1 MSLNYS
7 LGETLLGNQVN
18 SMTLYR
24 GFLTSDS
31 TPPFITSTILNHNDN
46 GSVLVTFS
54 EEVFT
59 SSNPSSGVVS
69 GTLNPSDFTLS
80 ISGGTASLAST
91 TPSYVDLKTGN
102 LLAHYPFVNN
112 NSSATFYNDITGN
125 HANLTDSTTNS
136 TTNYYSYNG
145 VYSDGLYHNSSAG
158 TGPLK
163 TPSINVDRTKSFAIE
178 LEFRMENNVN
188 RPVIIAGTSYRWL
201 GIDVNSSGNPGILY
215 NNASTSYDTSTHLV
229 VNRWYKGKIEY
240 DFGVIK
246 LYIDNNLVKTVG
258 STSDTVTFTAEGQG
272 ATFDEVLTNTNY
284 SNGEVFKGLWK
295 NLKVYNSLKNT
306 NYEIGF
312 DLATAA
318 NGQETITVGVNAN
331 AIYDIDG
338 NPAGTNQTSNT
349 TQLWDSESPN
359 VIEPVLDGYMFLG
372 TLNDKL
378 YFISNNATGWDS
390 ANASATAAIN
400 SIDAFGG
407 LTVISNQQE
416 NQAVGSMLASS
427 SLNEVWIGVSQA
439 NDSAPW
445 ITSTDGVTQTYL
457 PWRSDQPSG
466 SNQNGVLFTKDPS
479 SSGSQFSSQSNVWT
493 DETKTDPYKH
503 LLEITAFATNENV
516 TQTMVIYENISSAS
530 TNTLKDAA
538 IHVMD
543 DKPITYSISG
553 PDAQYYTLS
562 SSTISS
568 HTGSIQ
574 LSLTPRDF
582 ENPQDS
588 NEDNIYEVDIRFAY
602 SNSASETIT
611 LRTRVRDQLDE
622 SGPNIISSQIYNPD
636 NTTVKVNFNEILSG
650 TSSGTTTQLNVND
663 FSLSISGGTA
673 TLSSTIPTSISH
685 SGNVRVTNFN
695 EQLDNRLT
703 WQQNNP
709 SNSNGGENFAHLG
722 GYSAVE
728 FGKFIVSDN
737 NDNLSIKSILEL
749 ENGVTSVSNYTLL
762 GSFYGHTYF
771 LSNSNTNYTQAK
783 SNAAS
788 AGGYLLVINSQAE
801 YDFLFSIYPSFN
813 GTNVDNAN
821 NTWIGLEQNASA
833 ADYSEPSGG
842 WYWADGTPLNNSS
855 QATHTITLGIPLVG
869 VANGSEVLTINP
881 VSNSIYDPIGN
892 PAPSIQS
899 SNTVSLNN
907 NLLLYYDFNSSSSYN
922 SQNSTNTVNDLSGN
936 GYTGVFSG
944 SKMSYDSEEKA
955 IYFPSDATVND
966 GVYITGLNYVSG
978 PSDQLNELSIIA
990 RIKIPNH
997 NNDLENSIISFDRS
1011 AVWRYTIGSTNSESG
1026 LSNSAGKPS
1035 FHFTNSQ
1042 GTKDTDAAGTYS
1054 GDLRDN
1060 NWHDVAVTF
1069 KANQAGGLKY
1079 YIDGAL
1085 VHTVTNTFEPI
1096 SNHTDGETPRF
1107 GWVGTTSEAASQGV
1121 QPGPSNRSFYGHIS
1135 TIKYYNRELSASELL
1150 LPDSFPPT
1158 IVSINDNDE
1167 DHLLSGSSTVSIT
1180 VTFSEPMA
1188 ANSPK
1193 INISGGIL
1201 SNGSM
1206 TASTTN
1212 SSSSVT
1218 GTTWYYNW
1226 DVPDTYNGDAI
1237 VTFSGSD
1244 LSGNAYSGSNSITF
1258 SIDNSAPS
1266 IISIDSINSDNS
1278 SITISFNET
1287 VYGGSSGSTSTLAA
1301 NDLDLYLS
1309 GGQATL
1315 ASTTP
1320 SSIIK
1325 LNNFDFS
1332 QHWSSGEPNGSSG
1345 ENHGEFVGGKL
1356 NDLGE
1361 NSSRAHVLEIPSA
1374 TATPSGYNYVGNF
1387 YGTAYF
1393 KSTSSSNFANAKQAA
1408 QNAGGNLLI
1417 INSTEEYNYLYSIR
1431 NSISS
1436 TWIGILQNSSASDYS
1451 EGAGGW
1457 YWLDGTPLNNSARS
1471 TSTRYIVGVSLNASP
1486 TAYGNEL
1493 LNIQPAQ
1500 NSIFDI
1506 YGNPATTAFQQITL
1520 KDRSGPIITEL
1531 TLLSTST
1538 IEVKLNEQV
1547 FTTGTAS
1554 GSLQASSFGLS
1565 LSGTG
1570 SGTLVS
1576 STPSNIVKSIGGLKY
1591 TLTFGVNNAQGSE
1604 QNITVS
1610 STALIYDSKGNSS
1623 RLTKTTLL
1631 LPDQDGD
1638 GVLDRDDL
1646 CPNTPSDYTY
1656 GVDENGC
1663 GFAQKDDDEDGV
1675 LNNRDQCPGTPFGE
1689 EVDENGCSKLQNDTD
1704 QDGVPNKKDK
1714 CRNTLIGEKVNEEG
1728 CSIRDLD
1735 LDLDGVLNE
1744 EDECPKTKSGE
1755 PVNEKGC
1762 AIKPPRIK
1770 LPLLLLSE
1778 GVEVE
1783 TLILALD
1790 IVDPQELSYTISI
1803 GGKDKNLVELRNGN
1817 DLYLVTPLD
1826 YEDKKSHT
1834 IDITASNGIKEV
1846 TKPLIIQVIDV
1857 PNTFSIT
1864 SFSISVFNVPTNAE
1878 NNQTDKGYH
1887 TRYYNPNVKDK
1898 GGVGKWKIKKE
1909 ITGGADKDLFTIRQ
1923 RGAQNRGPGD
1933 GDSTGSTESDDY
1945 LDFLSPPDFENPLD
1959 HNRDNIYEV
1968 EVTNT
1973 NVSDGDPNVPV
1984 VVNQTQIT
1992 VPEGASTAVQI
2003 QTVSVSSLNDSDGDG
2018 INDVDD
2024 NSPFTSNPDQA
2035 DSDGDGVGDVSDD
2048 QDHDGVWN
2056 PSDSC
2061 PNTDLGKIV
2070 DLQGCTIF
2078 YLPSENITVQ
2088 KKEKCIGNNEIICT
2102 FGDITHTYNLTI
2114 TGASNSTQVI
2124 TDRTF
2129 SLEGLSA
2136 GAYSLC
2142 FTVEGVPSS
2151 EYERCYEVNINE
2163 PQPLS
2168 VTNKSAS
2175 SKTKKTYQ
2183 LSGGDV
2189 YNITHNGKTKQTNE
2203 EIVTLEMD
2211 KGYNHV
2217 KITTGIECQGI
2228 FEETYFNSHKIKIT
2242 PNPFNQ
2248 DISIYVDGEDRDIIV
2263 EIFASDGRLIHM
2275 SDHILSKSNRIISIH
2290 LDQAKQGSY
2299 IVKVTG
2305 SSTVKT
2311 SELVI
2316 KK

>member
-1 MSLNYS
+1 MKNRLLILLIFFPLLLISQQKYKSVINSAGNEIVLANNMSLNYS
-7 LGETLLGNQVN
+7 LGETLIGNQVN

-31 TPPFITSTILNHNDN
+31 TPPFITSTTLNHNNN
-46 GSVLVTFS
+46 GSLLVTFS

-112 NSSATFYNDITGN
+112 NSSATFYKDITGN

-136 TTNYYSYNG
+136 TTNYYSYDG

-215 NNASTSYDTSTHLV
+215 NNAITSYDTSTHLV

-338 NPAGTNQTSNT
+338 NPAGTSQTSNT
-349 TQLWDSESPN
+349 THLWYSEPPN
-359 VIEPVLDGYMFLG
+359 VIEPVLDGYRFLG

-378 YFISNNATGWDS
+378 YFISNNASGWDS

-479 SSGSQFSSQSNVWT
+479 SSGNQFSSQSNVWT

-503 LLEITAFATNENV
+503 LLEITAFATNENA
-516 TQTMVIYENISSAS
+516 TQTMVIYENVSSAS

-568 HTGSIQ
+568 HTGSIT

-588 NEDNIYEVDIRFAY
+588 NQDNIYEVDIRFAY
-602 SNSASETIT
+602 SNSASGTIT
-611 LRTRVRDQLDE
+611 LRTKVRDQLDE
-622 SGPNIISSQIYNPD
+622 SGPNIISTQIYNPD
-636 NTTVKVNFNEILSG
+636 NTTVKVYFNEILSG
-650 TSSGTTTQLNVND
+650 SSTVSTTALNVND

-673 TLSSTIPTSISH
+673 TLSSVTPTSIS
-685 SGNVRVTNFN
+685 
-695 EQLDNRLT
+695 Q
-703 WQQNNP
+703 P
-709 SNSNGGENFAHLG
+709 
-722 GYSAVE
+722 
-728 FGKFIVSDN
+728 
-737 NDNLSIKSILEL
+737 
-749 ENGVTSVSNYTLL
+749 
-762 GSFYGHTYF
+762 
-771 LSNSNTNYTQAK
+771 
-783 SNAAS
+783 
-788 AGGYLLVINSQAE
+788 
-801 YDFLFSIYPSFN
+801 
-813 GTNVDNAN
+813 
-821 NTWIGLEQNASA
+821 
-833 ADYSEPSGG
+833 
-842 WYWADGTPLNNSS
+842 
-855 QATHTITLGIPLVG
+855 ATGTITLGIPLVG
-869 VANGSEVLTINP
+869 VANGSEVLTVNP
-881 VSNSIYDPIGN
+881 VSNSIYDFLGN

-955 IYFPSDATVND
+955 IYFPSDAAVND
-966 GVYITGLNYVSG
+966 GVYISGLNYVSG

-997 NNDLENSIISFDRS
+997 NNNLENAIISFDRS
-1011 AVWRYTIGSTNSESG
+1011 SVWRYTIGSTQGESG
-1026 LSNSAGKPS
+1026 LSNSVGKPS
-1035 FHFTNSQ
+1035 FHFTNTQ
-1042 GTKDTDAAGTYS
+1042 GTKDTDAVGSYS

-1060 NWHDVAVTF
+1060 IWHDVAVTF

-1096 SNHTDGETPRF
+1096 SNQNDSETPRF
-1107 GWVGTTSEAASQGV
+1107 GWVGTTSEATSPGGE
-1121 QPGPSNRSFYGHIS
+1121 PGPSSRSFYGHIS
-1135 TIKYYNRELSASELL
+1135 TVKYYNRELSASELL

-1158 IVSINDNDE
+1158 IVSLNDNDE

-1206 TASTTN
+1206 TASGTN
-1212 SSSSVT
+1212 SSSSAT
-1218 GTTWYYNW
+1218 GTAWYYNW

-1266 IISIDSINSDNS
+1266 IISIDSINPDNS

-1287 VYGGSSGSTSTLAA
+1287 VYGGSSGATSTLAA
-1301 NDLDLYLS
+1301 NDLELS
-1309 GGQATL
+1309 FYDGRGQATL

-1325 LNNFDFS
+1325 LNGFDFS
-1332 QHWSSGEPNGSSG
+1332 QQWDSGEPNGSSG
-1345 ENHGEFVGGKL
+1345 ENHGEFVNGKL

-1361 NSSRAHVLEIPSA
+1361 NSARAHVLEIPSA

-1393 KSTSSSNFANAKQAA
+1393 KSTNSSNFANAKQAA

-1457 YWLDGTPLNNSARS
+1457 YWLDGTPLNNSATS
-1471 TSTRYIVGVSLNASP
+1471 TSTKYIVGVSLNASP
-1486 TAYGNEL
+1486 TAYGNEIL
-1493 LNIQPAQ
+1493 LIQPAQ

-1506 YGNPATTAFQQITL
+1506 YGNPAATSYQQITL

-1554 GSLQASSFGLS
+1554 GSLQASFFGLS

-1591 TLTFGVNNAQGSE
+1591 TLTFGVNNAEGSE

-1623 RLTKTTLL
+1623 ILTKTTLL

-1646 CPNTPSDYTY
+1646 CPNTPADYTY

-1663 GFAQKDDDEDGV
+1663 GYAQKDDDEDGV
-1675 LNNRDQCPGTPFGE
+1675 PNDKDFCMGTPPGE
-1689 EVDENGCSKLQNDTD
+1689 KVDENGCSELQNDTD

-1857 PNTFSIT
+1857 PNTFSKT

-1923 RGAQNRGPGD
+1923 RGAQNRGSGD
-1933 GDSTGSTESDDY
+1933 DDSTGSTESDDY

-1992 VPEGASTAVQI
+1992 VPEGATTAVQI

-2228 FEETYFNSHKIKIT
+2228 FEETYFNSHKIKVT
-2242 PNPFNQ
+2242 PNPFNK

-2263 EIFASDGRLIHM
+2263 EIFASDGRLIHL
-2275 SDHILSKSNRIISIH
+2275 SDHILYKSNRIISIH
-2290 LDQAKQGSY
+2290 LDQAKQGTY